1 MLGRT
6 AQLRAE
12 MASADGAE
20 LRELVQSIAAV
31 IETEPGKRLF
41 AHLFYR
47 AGYNRTDHTLDPKS
61 GEIVESAANF
71 NRGRRA
77 LYAEI
82 RALVPK
88 SHRKTLLEVELL
100 AEDGWGSGLQKP
112 AAPAAAE
119 IPK

>member
-1 MLGRT
+1 MLGR
-6 AQLRAE
+6 
-12 MASADGAE
+12 GAKVIAAIEREPE
-20 LRELVQSIAAV
+20 LEKLVQSIAAV
-31 IETEPGKRLF
+31 LETDPGKFLF

-47 AGYNRTDHTLDPKS
+47 AGYNRIDNGLHPKT
-61 GEIVESAANF
+61 GEVMESASTF
-71 NRGRRA
+71 NVARRA